1 MIGWPRTS
9 DLVGYKLAHLRI
21 DAKLGEGGMGVV
33 YRATD
38 EKLRREVAL
47 KVLPEEVGDNDDRR
61 RRFLRAARSAAAA
74 THPCI
79 ATVHEIGEADGY
91 AFIAME
97 LVRGTT
103 VRDLLAQGLRSAS
116 GAGPGERPRRRI
128 IAPRDTQEPF
138 RRRASSPP
146 DPAPGST

>member
-1 MIGWPRTS
+1 MS

-21 DAKLGEGGMGVV
+21 DAKLAEEGMGVV